1 MEGFGFP
8 FIARFNT
15 DGTFGMT
22 GQRKGT
28 DGPVSQE
35 MSGTYTQKGTDVELQ
50 VTRYAYTDHLGTRS
64 KPIAPMQGHLSND
77 GQMLTVRYG
86 TSEDAFQGGYV
97 FHRSGP
103 PGSGPGA

>member
-8 FIARFNT
+8 FTARFNA

-22 GQRKGT
+22 GRWKGA

-35 MSGTYTQKGTDVELQ
+35 MSGTYTQKGTDLEVQ
-50 VTRYAYTDHLGTRS
+50 VTQYVYTDYLGTRS
-64 KPIAPMQGHLSND
+64 KPIAPMQGHLD

-86 TSEDAFQGGYV
+86 TSEDGFRGGYV
-97 FHRSGP
+97 FHRSGQ
-103 PGSGPGA
+103 PGGGTRPSR